1 MSTDRKLNLMLEDK
15 IVSYYLTRPMTL
27 SELNLAFPDLC
38 VPTLVKALNKHNIP
52 RYSKEKIYNPNVM
65 EDYFEIIDSEEKA
78 YFLGLM
84 LTDGNVFYRGDNK
97 PSQMSLCL
105 MDSDSYML
113 EKFKCALNTSTN
125 ITSDGRGASM
135 LAVRNNKLCED
146 LAKFGVV
153 PNKSNIS
160 RFPDNIPY
168 EYLNHFIRGI
178 FDGDGSMQFRLKSPT
193 RRKIAKSIGFS
204 SGNPTFL
211 YDLKRVM
218 IREMPTLTDV
228 SVYEYSNKKTCMLT
242 WASVKDVF
250 TIGNYIYNNST
261 IYLRRK
267 RALFCKFSQYY
278 REREN
283 VETIS
288 NYVDTEVT

>member
-27 SELNLAFPDLC
+27 SELNSAFPDLC
-38 VPTLVKALNKHNIP
+38 VPTLVKALNKHGIP
-52 RYSKEKIYNPNVM
+52 RYSKEKIYNPDVV

-105 MDSDSYML
+105 TDSDAYML

-125 ITSDGRGASM
+125 VSSDGRGASM

-153 PNKSNIS
+153 PNKSDIA
-160 RFPDNIPY
+160 RFPDNIPH

-178 FDGDGSMQFRLKSPT
+178 FD
-193 RRKIAKSIGFS
+193 
-204 SGNPTFL
+204 
-211 YDLKRVM
+211 
-218 IREMPTLTDV
+218 
-228 SVYEYSNKKTCMLT
+228 
-242 WASVKDVF
+242 
-250 TIGNYIYNNST
+250 
-261 IYLRRK
+261 
-267 RALFCKFSQYY
+267 
-278 REREN
+278 
-283 VETIS
+283 
-288 NYVDTEVT
+288 